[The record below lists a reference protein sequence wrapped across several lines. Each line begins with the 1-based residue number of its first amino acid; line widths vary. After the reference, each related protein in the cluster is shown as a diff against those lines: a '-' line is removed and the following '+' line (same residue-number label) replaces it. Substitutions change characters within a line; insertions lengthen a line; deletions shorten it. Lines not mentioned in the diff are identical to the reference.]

1 MPVLKYL
8 ADTNVLSAKMAGA
21 QPVLDWLE
29 GHGAEVAISTLSIAE
44 IRRGIELRRD
54 GKARRDLE
62 REFRFVMED
71 FEGCIWVFDELAAFE
86 WGRLLAEAA
95 TKNRPLPFADS
106 LIGAI
111 ARSMEAKVVS
121 SDKAGFEGCARVD
134 PWTGLEYTPW

>member
-21 QPVLDWLE
+21 QPVLDWLG

-44 IRRGIELRRD
+44 IRRGIELKRN

-71 FEGCIWVFDELAAFE
+71 FEGCIWAFDELAAFE

-95 TKNRPLPFADS
+95 TRNRPLPFADS

-121 SDKAGFEGCARVD
+121 SDKAGFAGCARVD
-134 PWTGLEYTPW
+134 PWTGLEYAPW